1 MCVQVTLLTPILA
14 AKQRE
19 LTYYRQHD
27 GIVKSVGG
35 LIRRARSGLR
45 DPRQRPLNEAG
56 GTFPPHTDPGKMVTS
71 SHYLEAPRRLRAF
84 VRAHETSLVVLAAL
98 VGTISG
104 LVVAAMS
111 AAVEGLHVLLFNL
124 EMGDRLSSQFRI
136 EPLRALLVPS
146 LGGLLLG
153 VAFLL
158 LLRWRPARE
167 IDPIEANA
175 LHGGRMSFR
184 GSLIVA
190 LQTVWSSGVGAS
202 VGLEAGYTQLA
213 SGLAASLGRGFH
225 LRRGDQRIMVGCGAA
240 AAIAGAFG
248 APLAGAFYAFELV
261 IGGYT
266 PASLTPVGVAAVAGY
281 FVAHGIHSDVAGRR
295 RRCGRR
301 CARARSRH
309 RGVARRPGGAVRH
322 RHHARRGAVRDVAC
336 QDQALAAAA
345 AGAGGPRRRPARP
358 DNAAGDVVG
367 ARRAAFCRICFNSAF
382 GARDHFHPESDCF
395 RHLAG
400 IGFRGGL
407 FFATLFLGAIGGH
420 LFAGGFDAIWP
431 GLNLSPNVYA
441 IIGMSALSASVIG
454 GPLTMSFI
462 ALELTGNLWLTTAVL
477 VAVIISTQIT
487 RELFGYSFA
496 TWRLHLRGETI
507 RSAADVGWIRDLTV
521 RSLMRRD
528 VATVSANMAIEEF
541 RDKFPLGSKTQVVAV
556 DGTGRY
562 VGLALVAD
570 AHAPDIKAPDGL
582 IGLLHYRDV
591 VLHPGM
597 NIQEAIAVFDAAEA
611 ELLAVVDIDG
621 EHRPIGLLTEA
632 HAMRRYAEESE
643 QRRREVIG
651 DI

>member
-1 MCVQVTLLTPILA
+1 
-14 AKQRE
+14 
-19 LTYYRQHD
+19 
-27 GIVKSVGG
+27 
-35 LIRRARSGLR
+35 
-45 DPRQRPLNEAG
+45 
-56 GTFPPHTDPGKMVTS
+56 MVTKS
-71 SHYLEAPRRLRAF
+71 RFIEAPRRLRAF

-98 VGTISG
+98 IGVIGG

-111 AAVEGLHVLLFNL
+111 AAVEGMHVLLFKI
-124 EMGDRLSSQFRI
+124 EIGERLSSQFAI
-136 EPLRALLVPS
+136 DPLRALLVPS

-153 VAFLL
+153 LAFLVL
-158 LLRWRPARE
+158 ARFRPARE
-167 IDPIEANA
+167 VDPIEANA

-184 GSLIVA
+184 GSVIVA

-213 SGLAASLGRGFH
+213 SGIAASFGRGFH
-225 LRRGDQRIMVGCGAA
+225 LRRADQRIMVGCGAA

-281 FVAHGIHSDVAGRR
+281 FVAHAFTVLSLGVGVGPVGDVLGRDLAIAALLGMLAALFGIGIM
-295 RRCGRR
+295 
-301 CARARSRH
+301 
-309 RGVARRPGGAVRH
+309 RGVALCEQLL
-322 RHHARRGAVRDVAC
+322 ARIK
-336 QDQALAAAA
+336 LW
-345 AGAGGPRRRPARP
+345 PPLRPALGGLGVGLLALVTP
-358 DNAAGDVVG
+358 QVMSSGHGALHFAGFVSIPLTV
-367 ARRAAFCRICFNSAF
+367 
-382 GARDHFHPESDCF
+382 
-395 RHLAG
+395 LATIFILKAIASVISLG
-400 IGFRGGL
+400 SGFRGGL
-407 FFATLFLGAIGGH
+407 FFATLFLGALGGH
-420 LFAGGFDAIWP
+420 LFAGGIDAVWP

-462 ALELTGNLWLTTAVL
+462 ALESTGNLWLSTAVL

-507 RSAADVGWIRDLTV
+507 RSAADIGWIRDLTV
-521 RSLMRRD
+521 RSLMRQD
-528 VATVSANMAIEEF
+528 LTTVNANMSIEEF
-541 RDKFPLGSKTQVVAV
+541 REKFPLGSKNQVVAI
-556 DGTGRY
+556 DGSGRY

-570 AHAPDIKAPDGL
+570 AHAPDIVMADGL
-582 IGLLHYRDV
+582 FGLLHFRDV

-611 ELLAVVDIDG
+611 ESLAVVDTDG
-621 EHRPIGLLTEA
+621 EHRPIGVLSEA

-643 QRRREVIG
+643 QRRREVLG
-651 DI
+651 EA

>member
-1 MCVQVTLLTPILA
+1 M
-14 AKQRE
+14 
-19 LTYYRQHD
+19 
-27 GIVKSVGG
+27 
-35 LIRRARSGLR
+35 LI
-45 DPRQRPLNEAG
+45 
-56 GTFPPHTDPGKMVTS
+56 TS
-71 SHYLEAPRRLRAF
+71 NYLEAPRRLRAF

-98 VGTISG
+98 VGTIGG
-104 LVVAAMS
+104 LVVVAMS
-111 AAVEGLHVLLFNL
+111 VAVAGLHALLFNISIR
-124 EMGDRLSSQFRI
+124 ERLSSQISI

-184 GSLIVA
+184 GSVIVA

-225 LRRGDQRIMVGCGAA
+225 LRRADQRIMVGCGAA
-240 AAIAGAFG
+240 AAISGAFG

-281 FVAHGIHSDVAGRR
+281 FVTHGFAALRLGVGVGPVGDILGRDLAIAAML
-295 RRCGRR
+295 GIL
-301 CARARSRH
+301 AALFGIAIM
-309 RGVARRPGGAVRH
+309 RGVALCETLLSKTGLWPP
-322 RHHARRGAVRDVAC
+322 
-336 QDQALAAAA
+336 L
-345 AGAGGPRRRPARP
+345 RPALGGL
-358 DNAAGDVVG
+358 AVG
-367 ARRAAFCRICFNSAF
+367 LLALQTPQVMSSGH
-382 GARDHFHPESDCF
+382 GALHF
-395 RHLAG
+395 AG
-400 IGFRGGL
+400 IVSMPLAVIATVFVLKAMASVISLGSGFRGGL
-407 FFATLFLGAIGGH
+407 FFATLLMGALGGR
-420 LFAGGFDAIWP
+420 LFAAGIDTVWP
-431 GLNLSPNVYA
+431 GLDLDPNVYA

-462 ALELTGNLWLTTAVL
+462 ALESTGNLWLTTAVL

-521 RSLMRRD
+521 QRLMRPD
-528 VATVSANMAIEEF
+528 VTTVNADMGIEEF
-541 RDKFPLGSKTQVVAV
+541 RGKFPLGSKTRVVAV
-556 DGTGRY
+556 DATGRY
-562 VGLALVAD
+562 VGLALVAE
-570 AHAPDIKAPDGL
+570 AHAPDIEARNGL
-582 IGLLHYRDV
+582 IDMLHHRDV
-591 VLHPGM
+591 VLHPVM

-611 ELLAVVDIDG
+611 ESLVVVETGG
-621 EHRPIGLLTEA
+621 EHRPVGILTEA

-643 QRRREVIG
+643 QRRREAVG

>member
-1 MCVQVTLLTPILA
+1 
-14 AKQRE
+14 
-19 LTYYRQHD
+19 
-27 GIVKSVGG
+27 
-35 LIRRARSGLR
+35 
-45 DPRQRPLNEAG
+45 
-56 GTFPPHTDPGKMVTS
+56 MVTTS
-71 SHYLEAPRRLRAF
+71 RFIEAPRRLRAF

-98 VGTISG
+98 IGIIGG

-111 AAVEGLHVLLFNL
+111 AAVEAMHVLLFNV
-124 EMGDRLSSQFRI
+124 EIGERLSSQFAI
-136 EPLRALLVPS
+136 DPLRALLVPS

-153 VAFLL
+153 VAFLML
-158 LLRWRPARE
+158 QRVRPARE

-184 GSLIVA
+184 GSVIVA

-213 SGLAASLGRGFH
+213 SGIAASLGRGFH
-225 LRRGDQRIMVGCGAA
+225 LRRADQRIMVGCGAA
-240 AAIAGAFG
+240 AAIAGAFS

-281 FVAHGIHSDVAGRR
+281 FVAHAFTVLSLGVGVGPVGDVLGRDLAIAALLGVLAALFGIGIM
-295 RRCGRR
+295 
-301 CARARSRH
+301 
-309 RGVARRPGGAVRH
+309 RGVALCEQLL
-322 RHHARRGAVRDVAC
+322 ARTR
-336 QDQALAAAA
+336 LW
-345 AGAGGPRRRPARP
+345 PPLRPAL
-358 DNAAGDVVG
+358 GGLVVG
-367 ARRAAFCRICFNSAF
+367 LLALVSPQVMSSGH
-382 GARDHFHPESDCF
+382 GALHFAGFVSIPLSVV
-395 RHLAG
+395 AG
-400 IGFRGGL
+400 IFILKAIASVVSLGSGFRGGL
-407 FFATLFLGAIGGH
+407 FFATLFLGALGGH
-420 LFAGGFDAIWP
+420 LFAGAFDVIWP

-462 ALELTGNLWLTTAVL
+462 ALESTGNLWLSTAVL

-507 RSAADVGWIRDLTV
+507 RSAADIGWIRDLTV
-521 RSLMRRD
+521 RSLMRQD
-528 VATVSANMAIEEF
+528 LATVDAKIGIEEF
-541 RDKFPLGSKTQVVAV
+541 RDKFPLGSKNQVVAV
-556 DGTGRY
+556 DGKGRY

-570 AHAPDIKAPDGL
+570 AHATDIKTTGGL
-582 IGLLHYRDV
+582 IDLLHFRDV

-611 ELLAVVDIDG
+611 ESLAVVDIDG
-621 EHRPIGLLTEA
+621 EHRPIGVLSEA

-643 QRRREVIG
+643 QRRREVLG
-651 DI
+651 EV

>member
-1 MCVQVTLLTPILA
+1 
-14 AKQRE
+14 
-19 LTYYRQHD
+19 
-27 GIVKSVGG
+27 
-35 LIRRARSGLR
+35 
-45 DPRQRPLNEAG
+45 
-56 GTFPPHTDPGKMVTS
+56 MVTTS
-71 SHYLEAPRRLRAF
+71 RYFEAPQRLRAF
-84 VRAHETSLVVLAAL
+84 VRAQETSLVVLAAL
-98 VGTISG
+98 IGIIGG

-111 AAVEGLHVLLFNL
+111 AVVEGLHVLLFNL
-124 EMGDRLSSQFRI
+124 DMGERLSSQFRI
-136 EPLRALLVPS
+136 DPLRALLVPS

-184 GSLIVA
+184 GSVIVA

-225 LRRGDQRIMVGCGAA
+225 LRRADQRLMVGCGAA

-281 FVAHGIHSDVAGRR
+281 FVAHAFTVFSFGVGVGPVGDVLGRDLAIAALLGILAALVGIAIM
-295 RRCGRR
+295 
-301 CARARSRH
+301 
-309 RGVARRPGGAVRH
+309 RGVAL
-322 RHHARRGAVRDVAC
+322 C
-336 QDQALAAAA
+336 ETLLAKT
-345 AGAGGPRRRPARP
+345 GLWPPLRPAL
-358 DNAAGDVVG
+358 GGLVVG
-367 ARRAAFCRICFNSAF
+367 LLALVTPQVMSSGH
-382 GARDHFHPESDCF
+382 GALHF
-395 RHLAG
+395 AG
-400 IGFRGGL
+400 FVSIPMTVVATMFVLKAVASVISLGSGFRGGL
-407 FFATLFLGAIGGH
+407 FFATLFLGALGGH
-420 LFAGGFDAIWP
+420 LFAAGFDAIWP
-431 GLNLSPNVYA
+431 GLKLDPNVYA

-462 ALELTGNLWLTTAVL
+462 ALESTGNLWLTTAVL

-521 RSLMRRD
+521 RRLMRTD
-528 VATVSANMAIEEF
+528 LTTVNADIGIEEF
-541 RDKFPLGSKTQVVAV
+541 RGKFPLGSKTQVVAV
-556 DGTGRY
+556 DAAGHY
-562 VGLALVAD
+562 AGLALVAE
-570 AHAPDIKAPDGL
+570 AHAPDLEAKCL
-582 IGLLHYRDV
+582 IDILHHRDV
-591 VLHPGM
+591 VLYPAM

-611 ELLAVVDIDG
+611 ESLAVVEAGG
-621 EHRPIGLLTEA
+621 EHRPVGVLTEA

-643 QRRREVIG
+643 QRRREAVG

>member
-1 MCVQVTLLTPILA
+1 MAT
-14 AKQRE
+14 
-19 LTYYRQHD
+19 
-27 GIVKSVGG
+27 
-35 LIRRARSGLR
+35 
-45 DPRQRPLNEAG
+45 
-56 GTFPPHTDPGKMVTS
+56 TS
-71 SHYLEAPRRLRAF
+71 RYLEAPRRLRAF

-98 VGTISG
+98 IGTIGG
-104 LVVAAMS
+104 LVVAAMG
-111 AAVEGLHVLLFNL
+111 AAVEGLHVLFFNL
-124 EMGDRLSSQFRI
+124 EMGERLSSQFSI

-184 GSLIVA
+184 GSVVVA

-213 SGLAASLGRGFH
+213 SGIGASLGREFH
-225 LRRGDQRIMVGCGAA
+225 LRRADQRIMVGCGAA

-281 FVAHGIHSDVAGRR
+281 FAAHAFTVLSLGVGVGPVGDIYGRDLAVAALLGILAALFGI
-295 RRCGRR
+295 
-301 CARARSRH
+301 AIM
-309 RGVARRPGGAVRH
+309 RGVALCEVL
-322 RHHARRGAVRDVAC
+322 
-336 QDQALAAAA
+336 LAKTRIW
-345 AGAGGPRRRPARP
+345 PPLRPALGGLAVGLLALLTP
-358 DNAAGDVVG
+358 QVMSSGHGALHFAGFVTIPMTVIATVFILKAMASVISLG
-367 ARRAAFCRICFNSAF
+367 S
-382 GARDHFHPESDCF
+382 
-395 RHLAG
+395 
-400 IGFRGGL
+400 GFRGGL
-407 FFATLFLGAIGGH
+407 FFATLFLGALGGH
-420 LFAGGFDAIWP
+420 LFASGFDAVWP
-431 GLNLSPNVYA
+431 GLKLNPNVYA

-462 ALELTGNLWLTTAVL
+462 ALESTGNLWLTTAVL
-477 VAVIISTQIT
+477 LAVIISTQIT

-521 RSLMRRD
+521 RRLMRSD
-528 VATVSANMAIEEF
+528 LTTVNAGIAIGEF
-541 RDKFPLGSKTQVVAV
+541 RDKFPLGSKNQVVAV
-556 DGTGRY
+556 DAEGRY
-562 VGLALVAD
+562 VGLAAVAE
-570 AHAPDIKAPDGL
+570 AHAPDHATTDAL
-582 IGLLHYRDV
+582 INLLHHRDV
-591 VLHPGM
+591 VLHPFM
-597 NIQEAIAVFDAAEA
+597 NIREAIAVFDAAEA
-611 ELLAVVDIDG
+611 ESLAVVESGG
-621 EHRPIGLLTEA
+621 ERHPIGTLSEA

-643 QRRREVIG
+643 QRHREAIG

>member
-1 MCVQVTLLTPILA
+1 MQ
-14 AKQRE
+14 
-19 LTYYRQHD
+19 
-27 GIVKSVGG
+27 
-35 LIRRARSGLR
+35 
-45 DPRQRPLNEAG
+45 
-56 GTFPPHTDPGKMVTS
+56 MVTPS
-71 SHYLEAPRRLRAF
+71 RYFEAPRRLRAF

-98 VGTISG
+98 VGTIGG
-104 LVVAAMS
+104 LAVAAMS
-111 AAVEGLHVLLFNL
+111 AAVEGLHMLLFNL
-124 EMGDRLSSQFRI
+124 EMGDRLSSQYRI

-158 LLRWRPARE
+158 LQRWRPARE

-184 GSLIVA
+184 GSVIVA

-225 LRRGDQRIMVGCGAA
+225 LRRADQRIMVGCGAA

-281 FVAHGIHSDVAGRR
+281 FAAHAFTVLSLGVGIGPVGDIVGRDLAVAALLGILAALFGI
-295 RRCGRR
+295 
-301 CARARSRH
+301 AIM
-309 RGVARRPGGAVRH
+309 RGVALCETLLSETRLWPP
-322 RHHARRGAVRDVAC
+322 
-336 QDQALAAAA
+336 L
-345 AGAGGPRRRPARP
+345 RPALGGLTVGLLALITP
-358 DNAAGDVVG
+358 QVMSSGHGALHFAGFVSIPLAVVATIFVLKAIASVISLG
-367 ARRAAFCRICFNSAF
+367 T
-382 GARDHFHPESDCF
+382 
-395 RHLAG
+395 
-400 IGFRGGL
+400 GFRGGL
-407 FFATLFLGAIGGH
+407 FFATLFLGALGGH
-420 LFAGGFDAIWP
+420 LFAAGFDTIWP
-431 GLNLSPNVYA
+431 GLNLNPNVYA
-441 IIGMSALSASVIG
+441 IVGMSALSASVVG

-462 ALELTGNLWLTTAVL
+462 ALESTGNLWVTTAVL

-521 RSLMRRD
+521 RRLMRPD
-528 VATVSANMAIEEF
+528 VATVNASIPIEEF
-541 RDKFPLGSKTQVVAV
+541 RGKFPLGSKTQVVAV

-570 AHAPDIKAPDGL
+570 AHAPDVEATKGL
-582 IGLLHYRDV
+582 IGILHHRDV

-611 ELLAVVDIDG
+611 ESLAVVETDG
-621 EHRPIGLLTEA
+621 EHRPIGILTEA

-643 QRRREVIG
+643 QRRREAVG
-651 DI
+651 DF